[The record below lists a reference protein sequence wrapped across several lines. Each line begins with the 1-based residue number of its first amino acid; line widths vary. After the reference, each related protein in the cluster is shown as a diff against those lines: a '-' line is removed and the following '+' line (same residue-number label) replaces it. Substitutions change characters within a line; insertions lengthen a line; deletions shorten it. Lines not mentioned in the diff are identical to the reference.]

1 VPPSIPTRR
10 LHHQTQGPNSYRA
23 ASGPEGA
30 DVVVVRSVDAGDVEA
45 IRKGGRYLMLAG
57 DDPEQKYIR
66 RDEPPPQPPYLLDEA
81 DPATDG
87 GSPHRSR
94 RRASGTGL
102 SDMDRRFPSL
112 GIQQRNGTM
121 WRGDWITSFSWLRR
135 HRAFAAFPGSPLL
148 DLAFERVVPH
158 HVLTGFRPWEFESR
172 VHAGIFVGWAH
183 KPAALIGERPFGRG
197 KLVMSTF
204 RVTTDAPGLDP
215 VASYLIDALVRTTL
229 ER

>member
-1 VPPSIPTRR
+1 MHPEVLDR
-10 LHHQTQGPNSYRA
+10 LRVLGYRA

-30 DVVVVRSVDAGDVEA
+30 DVVVVRSLDGADVEA

-57 DDPEQKYIR
+57 DDPDQKYIR
-66 RDEPPPQPPYLLDEA
+66 RDEPPPQPPYLHDEA

-87 GSPHRSR
+87 GSPNRSR

-102 SDMDRRFPSL
+102 SDMDRRFPSI

-148 DLAFERVVPH
+148 DLAFERVVPR
-158 HVLTGFRPWEFESR
+158 HVLTGFRPWEYESR

-183 KPAALIGERPFGRG
+183 KPAALIGERRFGRG

-215 VASYLIDALVRTTL
+215 VASYLIDALVRTML
-229 ER
+229 GR